1 MSVRLGAG
9 LALLVLAV
17 LAALLAADVRAW
29 PGAFA
34 DGDVRYRA
42 NPAAEGLWE
51 PTQRVPSGI
60 GRRLAGVGDDLELRR
75 AARLF
80 RISRGAVLSE
90 AREAR
95 QLLPAR
101 AEALRMLTEMENGR
115 GDAVR
120 RSQAATMLALMDYEA
135 SVAGGVD
142 SSVLLQR
149 AVAELRNAI
158 RLDPENELAKT
169 DLEQILRF
177 RSENPN
183 ITTRG
188 RGNNGPTQ
196 VLGGGAGLA
205 RPGRGY

>member
-1 MSVRLGAG
+1 VSARLGAG

-17 LAALLAADVRAW
+17 LAAAWAADVRAW

-42 NPAAEGLWE
+42 NPVAEDLWQ
-51 PTQRVPSGI
+51 PTQRVPFGV
-60 GRRLAGVGDDLELRR
+60 GRSLAGVGDDLELRH
-75 AARLF
+75 AVRLF

-115 GDAVR
+115 GDARR

-142 SSVLLQR
+142 STVLLQR